1 MKVTA
6 EIDVTP
12 AQYFNHLCDGVI
24 KDVKKHTNR
33 DITVKSL
40 LDGYRY
46 ERTLNYKKRKIVI
59 KFTVGPLIQDKY
71 FQVKYETEET
81 SCLYYYDFKTEQGKY
96 YVTYGEETGYKQET
110 IGNALGNLKRKFT
123 QGVWKNKVF
132 NNIELTTTYIKN
144 HEK

>member
-12 AQYFNHLCDGVI
+12 AQYFKHLCEGVI
-24 KDVKKHTNR
+24 KDVKKHTNK

-46 ERTLNYKKRKIVI
+46 DRTLNYKNKKVVI

-71 FQVKYETEET
+71 FQVKYETDET
-81 SCLYYYDFKTEQGKY
+81 SCLYYYDFSEMNGKY
-96 YVTYGEETGYKQET
+96 YVTYGEESDYKQET
-110 IGNALGNLKRKFT
+110 VGNYLGKLKKKFT
-123 QGVWKNKVF
+123 QGVLRNKIF

-144 HEK
+144 NEI